1 MKVMLRKAAIGTSL
15 AVLLALPGCA
25 SSDRPRTSQE
35 SELKTAT
42 GRVESGAKTTGEG
55 IKETAKGVGNT
66 VEEGA
71 KTTGERFKD
80 AGQQAKPE
88 MKSAWD
94 DFKDSASSFGHGVK
108 DFFKG
113 LAGKSD

>member
-1 MKVMLRKAAIGTSL
+1 MNVMLRRAAIGTSL

-25 SSDRPRTSQE
+25 SSDRPETRQQ
-35 SELKTAT
+35 SELKAAT
-42 GRVESGAKTTGEG
+42 NQVESGAKTAGEG

-66 VEEGA
+66 VEKGA
-71 KTTGERFKD
+71 KATGERFKD
-80 AGQQAKPE
+80 AGQTAQPE

-94 DFKDSASSFGHGVK
+94 NFKDSASSFGHGVK